1 MGKRQRMA
9 LGALALLL
17 AAGLA
22 GCGTP
27 PEPAPSPTAT
37 ESPSP
42 TPQARPMEFAL
53 PCYPQASFHP
63 ITGTGRTNLA
73 LAGLMYDGLY
83 ELDQNFE
90 PQPALSV
97 SHTVSENGLVWTF
110 ALRQGVTFS
119 DGSPLTAAEIAASL
133 NLARISPLYSARFAG
148 VTDIAAAN
156 GMVTVTL
163 SRANGALPALL
174 DIPIVKETGGVPLGT
189 GPYVLAGTGE
199 NLALEARSDWWQGKA
214 LPRDTIPLRAIQEAD
229 DLIHAFDT
237 RDIALVSTDLT
248 GTNALGF
255 SGSFAAVDYPTSTM
269 LYVGFNTADGPC
281 RSAQVRQALLRGF
294 DRAAVSTAQFSRH
307 AQPAALPVSPASP
320 LYDEALAQ
328 TLDYAPQAM
337 EPLLTAAGYTR
348 ADGVWQKEG
357 RPLALTFVAPNN
369 NADRLAAAE
378 TLAANL
384 TDAGLEVELRAL
396 AWDDYLQALTAG
408 SFDLYLGEVRLTA
421 DFDLTAFLTPGGAL
435 NYGKYSDAGALNR
448 LSAFR
453 AAVGQWRTEPARQ
466 LYEYL
471 AGQPP
476 FAVICFKNWSVLTQ
490 WSRIDGLTPA
500 QQNIFHQFSDWK
512 IT

>member
-1 MGKRQRMA
+1 MRNILA
-9 LGALALLL
+9 ALLTAALCLGL
-17 AAGLA
+17 AA
-22 GCGTP
+22 CGP
-27 PEPAPSPTAT
+27 APEPEPTPTPTPSV
-37 ESPSP
+37 SPSP
-42 TPQARPMEFAL
+42 EAAEFAL
-53 PCYPQASFHP
+53 ACYPEAGFHP
-63 ITGTGRTNLA
+63 ITGSNRTNLA
-73 LAGLMYDGLY
+73 LGGLLYEGLFALNGQFQPQEALCASASVSADGL
-83 ELDQNFE
+83 QWSFI
-90 PQPALSV
+90 PRS
-97 SHTVSENGLVWTF
+97 
-110 ALRQGVTFS
+110 GVTFS
-119 DGSPLTAAEIAASL
+119 DGSPLTAAEIAVSL
-133 NLARISPLYSARFAG
+133 NLTRTSPLYSARFAG

-294 DRAAVSTAQFSRH
+294 DRGAVSTAQFSRH

-408 SFDLYLGEVRLTA
+408 EFDLYLGEVRLTA

-435 NYGKYSDAGALNR
+435 NYGKYSDAEALNR

-490 WSRIDGLTPA
+490 WSRIDRLTPT

>member
-1 MGKRQRMA
+1 M
-9 LGALALLL
+9 
-17 AAGLA
+17 
-22 GCGTP
+22 
-27 PEPAPSPTAT
+27 
-37 ESPSP
+37 
-42 TPQARPMEFAL
+42 
-53 PCYPQASFHP
+53 
-63 ITGTGRTNLA
+63 
-73 LAGLMYDGLY
+73 
-83 ELDQNFE
+83 
-90 PQPALSV
+90 
-97 SHTVSENGLVWTF
+97 
-110 ALRQGVTFS
+110 
-119 DGSPLTAAEIAASL
+119 
-133 NLARISPLYSARFAG
+133 
-148 VTDIAAAN
+148 
-156 GMVTVTL
+156 
-163 SRANGALPALL
+163 
-174 DIPIVKETGGVPLGT
+174 
-189 GPYVLAGTGE
+189 LAGTGE

-408 SFDLYLGEVRLTA
+408 EFDLYLGEVRLTA

-435 NYGKYSDAGALNR
+435 NYGKYSDAEALNR

-490 WSRIDGLTPA
+490 WSRIDGLTPT

>member
-1 MGKRQRMA
+1 MYKRQ
-9 LGALALLL
+9 
-17 AAGLA
+17 
-22 GCGTP
+22 
-27 PEPAPSPTAT
+27 
-37 ESPSP
+37 
-42 TPQARPMEFAL
+42 
-53 PCYPQASFHP
+53 
-63 ITGTGRTNLA
+63 
-73 LAGLMYDGLY
+73 
-83 ELDQNFE
+83 
-90 PQPALSV
+90 
-97 SHTVSENGLVWTF
+97 
-110 ALRQGVTFS
+110 
-119 DGSPLTAAEIAASL
+119 
-133 NLARISPLYSARFAG
+133 
-148 VTDIAAAN
+148 
-156 GMVTVTL
+156 
-163 SRANGALPALL
+163 
-174 DIPIVKETGGVPLGT
+174 
-189 GPYVLAGTGE
+189 
-199 NLALEARSDWWQGKA
+199 
-214 LPRDTIPLRAIQEAD
+214 
-229 DLIHAFDT
+229 
-237 RDIALVSTDLT
+237 
-248 GTNALGF
+248 
-255 SGSFAAVDYPTSTM
+255 
-269 LYVGFNTADGPC
+269 
-281 RSAQVRQALLRGF
+281 
-294 DRAAVSTAQFSRH
+294 
-307 AQPAALPVSPASP
+307 

-408 SFDLYLGEVRLTA
+408 NFDLYLGEVRLTA

-435 NYGKYSDAGALNR
+435 NYGKYSDAEALNR
-448 LSAFR
+448 LNAFR

-490 WSRIDGLTPA
+490 WSRIDGLTPT

>member
-1 MGKRQRMA
+1 M
-9 LGALALLL
+9 
-17 AAGLA
+17 
-22 GCGTP
+22 
-27 PEPAPSPTAT
+27 
-37 ESPSP
+37 
-42 TPQARPMEFAL
+42 
-53 PCYPQASFHP
+53 
-63 ITGTGRTNLA
+63 
-73 LAGLMYDGLY
+73 
-83 ELDQNFE
+83 
-90 PQPALSV
+90 
-97 SHTVSENGLVWTF
+97 
-110 ALRQGVTFS
+110 
-119 DGSPLTAAEIAASL
+119 
-133 NLARISPLYSARFAG
+133 
-148 VTDIAAAN
+148 
-156 GMVTVTL
+156 
-163 SRANGALPALL
+163 
-174 DIPIVKETGGVPLGT
+174 T
-189 GPYVLAGTGE
+189 GP
-199 NLALEARSDWWQGKA
+199 
-214 LPRDTIPLRAIQEAD
+214 P
-229 DLIHAFDT
+229 
-237 RDIALVSTDLT
+237 
-248 GTNALGF
+248 
-255 SGSFAAVDYPTSTM
+255 YPPPS
-269 LYVGFNTADGPC
+269 
-281 RSAQVRQALLRGF
+281 
-294 DRAAVSTAQFSRH
+294 
-307 AQPAALPVSPASP
+307 SPATPSP